1 MMGEIETAD
10 EPTRALLAKR
20 VRIIIE
26 REHRDKEHGSEANT
40 VRDSKRKSHRSNVPI
55 VPDLGKKVAE
65 SLKKMRQHIR
75 ADRDDAQKIEVR
87 WITPREIG
95 VEYVLSEASKQWENF
110 CFPGDT
116 KFICKGEREVEVAM
130 TQANAYAYWR
140 SQGHS
145 SSERLN
151 LKSHLF
157 FQEIKMIQGGS
168 TYKSKKNQVDPWVR
182 SNTIPS

>member
-1 MMGEIETAD
+1 MKGNIETAD
-10 EPTRALLAKR
+10 EPTREILRKR

-40 VRDSKRKSHRSNVPI
+40 MRDSKRKSHRSDVPM

-75 ADRDDAQKIEVR
+75 VDRDDAQKFEVR
-87 WITPREIG
+87 WSTRRELG
-95 VEYVLSEASKQWENF
+95 VEYVSSEASKQKGNLS
-110 CFPGDT
+110 FPGDI
-116 KFICKGEREVEVAM
+116 KYICKEDRNVEVAM

-151 LKSHLF
+151 LNSHLF
-157 FQEIKMIQGGS
+157 
-168 TYKSKKNQVDPWVR
+168 SKK
-182 SNTIPS
+182 SN